1 MNILDISLYALIAA
15 NALITYKGFND
26 RSFFSDNTFSISGIL
41 VHKQYKRIIS
51 SGFLHVD
58 WTHLLFNMFALFSFG
73 QLLLQLVGPIQFFI
87 IYFVSLVGGSL
98 LSLFINRKKSY
109 YSAVGAS
116 GAVSG
121 VIFACIA
128 IYPQVG
134 IYFFFIPIEI
144 PGWVF
149 GPAFILISIFGMKR
163 QSDNIGHDAHLGGA
177 IIGMLITVLLHPY
190 LLKENLLVIVGILVP
205 TILFLIYMIKKPA
218 VSKWVKAREHNY
230 ENLSIDDKY
239 NAKRADKKAE
249 IDRILDKANA
259 KGWENLSPEEVAT
272 LNAYADKHKL

>member
-15 NALITYKGFND
+15 NAFISYKGFND
-26 RSFFSDNTFSISGIL
+26 RLFFSNNTFSISGIL

-58 WTHLLFNMFALFSFG
+58 WTHLLFNMFALYSFG

-87 IYFVSLVGGSL
+87 IYFVSLIGGGL
-98 LSLFINRKKSY
+98 LSLFINRKKNY

-128 IYPQVG
+128 LYPQVG

-144 PGWVF
+144 PGWIF
-149 GPAFILISIFGMKR
+149 GPAFILISIFGMQR

-177 IIGMLITVLLHPY
+177 IIGMLITILLNPYVLRANPL
-190 LLKENLLVIVGILVP
+190 IIAGILIP
-205 TILFLIYMIKKPA
+205 TILFLIYLVKKPQ
-218 VSKWVKAREHNY
+218 VSKWVKEREFN
-230 ENLSIDDKY
+230 NLTKDDKY
-239 NAKRADKKAE
+239 NTKRADEKAE

-259 KGWENLSPEEVAT
+259 MGWEHLSPEEVAR
-272 LNAYADKHKL
+272 LNAYAEKHKL